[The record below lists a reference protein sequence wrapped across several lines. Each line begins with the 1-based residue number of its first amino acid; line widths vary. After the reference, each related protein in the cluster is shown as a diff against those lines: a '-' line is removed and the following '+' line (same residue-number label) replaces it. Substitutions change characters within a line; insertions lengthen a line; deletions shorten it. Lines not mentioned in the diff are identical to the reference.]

1 MKAVRSMLLFFLL
14 WTTAAWAQVQVTVQP
29 GQALSIKLDRK
40 ITMRI
45 GEPVTGV
52 LDDPVYVADQLAIA
66 PGCLVSGHISELY
79 DAPRAKRVK
88 SMLAGDFTP
97 FHGAVIEFDSILLHD
112 GRTIAIRTRPTFGID
127 RAREVMAGEK
137 KRARMDAP
145 ETLERTGDLLQA
157 KLPYH
162 GQHIEKGTAY
172 NAELAEPITVV
183 AQPQGAMPPP
193 DQLLSVRLLT
203 KVDSQTARP
212 NTPVEAMVMAPFYTP
227 DGKLLFPQGT
237 RVTGRVIQSEPAAKF
252 QHQSYIRFFFHSAQ
266 VPGSALVPIA
276 GTLASIETSRSDR
289 VKMDE
294 EGGLKPTPS
303 RVAQAVGI
311 STVISPARSAAD
323 PSLEKTGMQRAT
335 AGFGLIGG
343 IAAQASPTTATAI
356 AAYRAANGIYF
367 TFFAPGKNLELPA
380 DTPLQLKLD
389 RIAGYP

>member
-1 MKAVRSMLLFFLL
+1 MTFARSMLPFSLL
-14 WTTAAWAQVQVTVQP
+14 WTVAAPAPLQVTVQP

-40 ITMRI
+40 VKMRS

-52 LDDPVYVADQLAIA
+52 LDDPVYVGDQLAIA

-79 DAPRAKRVK
+79 DAPKAKRIK

-97 FHGAVIEFDSILLHD
+97 LHGAVIEFDSILLHD
-112 GRTIAIRTRPTFGID
+112 GRTVAIRTRPTFGID
-127 RAREVMAGEK
+127 RAREVIAGEK
-137 KRARMDAP
+137 KRARMDP
-145 ETLERTGDLLQA
+145 QDTLERTGDLLQA

-162 GQHIEKGTAY
+162 GQHIEKGTAF
-172 NAELAEPITVV
+172 NAELADPITVQ

-193 DQLLSVRLLT
+193 DQLLSLRLLT
-203 KVDSQTARP
+203 KLNSETAQP
-212 NTPVEAMVMAPFYTP
+212 DTPVEAIVTAPFYTP
-227 DGKLLFPQGT
+227 EGKLLFPQGT
-237 RVTGRVIQSEPAAKF
+237 RVMGRVIHAEPAAKF
-252 QHQSYIRFFFHSAQ
+252 QHQGYIRFFFHSAQ
-266 VPGSALVPIA
+266 VPGGALVPIA

-289 VKMDE
+289 VKMDA

-303 RVAQAVGI
+303 RVAQAVGV

-323 PSLEKTGMQRAT
+323 PSLEKTGLQRAG

-380 DTPLQLKLD
+380 DTPLRLKLD
-389 RIAGYP
+389 RVAAQ